1 MPDPVQISIIIPLY
15 NEEQNIMPL
24 CHALMESLKELHGSW
39 EIIFVDDGSHDRSFE
54 EVRKLCAMEKK
65 IKGISLSRNFGHQIA
80 LMAGLQ
86 HASGNAIIT
95 MDADLQHPPE
105 AIPF

>member
-15 NEEQNIMPL
+15 NEKQNIMPL

-65 IKGISLSRNFGHQIA
+65 IKGIPFPAIFGHHIA
-80 LMAGLQ
+80 LMA
-86 HASGNAIIT
+86 AVYN
-95 MDADLQHPPE
+95 MPP
-105 AIPF
+105 ATQ